1 MRLTSMGIVLLLLV
15 SLVWAQTDNEEFR
28 ATWVITWEYISAG
41 NSVEQTQS
49 NIRTILD
56 HHVTANMSSVLF
68 QVRQSGTAYYNSSYE
83 PWGSRTGG
91 SYPGFDPLEYAVEQA
106 HLRGLELHAWFNTFQ
121 AASTEP
127 GAPAAEHPEWVCR
140 DGAGNPMP
148 RKRALSPGLAEVR
161 DYTVDVAMEI
171 VNNYDIDGL
180 HLDYV
185 RWNEY
190 NTTNIW
196 DNLLRSPE
204 EDEFLLD
211 GRISE
216 EINSLGRL
224 IDSDEYLYDVEHP
237 YNGGIPEG
245 YESWAEFWRS
255 SVTTFVQTLH
265 DSIQTQKPWVR
276 LSAAALGKYNWSG
289 WNGYHEVYQDA
300 ALWFNEGYIDQLTPM
315 HYHWTTSS
323 GFLGMLVED
332 SPYCWG
338 DYIQPGINAGRLFS
352 VGPGSYVL
360 DQNNVWNRH
369 ASIVNIS
376 RSVSWVD
383 GFQFF
388 SYGRWQDYQYWP
400 TAGNSFFAR
409 KTKIRGNGLF
419 VDETPPTPTIALN
432 IVDSLTFDLT
442 ITPEATASGDYWWAL
457 YRSTADDIDVAS
469 SHIVGVYFGSD
480 AFTVT
485 EEFDGTQD
493 ENTSYFYSATMLDRY
508 WNESELA
515 ASVETSPLPSLPPV
529 LTSVYPAQD
538 DTVEVST
545 LLTMQFSKTMDVA
558 SVEASLSFSP
568 DIAIERYV
576 WTEGDHRI
584 IIYPDTNFAYLTSY
598 TMTLTDDAMDINGSA
613 LDGDA
618 DGLAGGDIVIT
629 FHTNALDEA
638 GPTVVYSAPEV
649 NIGTESFDVD
659 GPISLVFD
667 EMLDPATVN
676 LESIHLTEAGTP
688 IEVDF
693 LLSGEYGR
701 SVLDI
706 KPYERIGAASD
717 YLLTLDTTL
726 ADALGNNI
734 DEQILIPFSTAN
746 EHYSV
751 LNYIDSFT
759 FTNDW
764 WDPEGSGSTV
774 GTIGST
780 TNWGYSTS
788 TYLPGTSTVQAHKRA
803 AYINYEWDLSAGSH
817 LLREYMPSGAPRNV
831 IFDNT
836 YIMQCYVYGDD
847 SNNKFRFAIDE
858 GDGTDWPAHEVS
870 VWFDI
875 DWEGWRLLEWDF
887 TDPSMVGNW
896 IGNGALDGQAYRV
909 DSFQMTYN
917 SESGAASGRI
927 YLDNFRV
934 VKKMPGVSIE
944 NDLPELPQQ
953 VSLHQN
959 YPNPFNPET
968 VISFDLPSNMQA
980 EISVFDIR
988 GRQLENLLNERLPAG
1003 RHTLQFNG
1011 SRYPAGV
1018 YMVVLETKFGTQAK
1032 RMLLLK

>member
-1 MRLTSMGIVLLLLV
+1 MRLKTIGIVLLLLV
-15 SLVWAQTDNEEFR
+15 SMVWAQTDNEEFR
-28 ATWVITWEYISAG
+28 ATWVITWEHISAG
-41 NSVEQTQS
+41 SSVEQNQAR
-49 NIRTILD
+49 IRTIMDNHLA
-56 HHVTANMSSVLF
+56 ANMSSVLF
-68 QVRQSGTAYYNSSYE
+68 QARQSGTAYYNSSYE
-83 PWGSRTGG
+83 PWGAYAGG
-91 SYPGFDPLEYAVEQA
+91 SSPGYDPLEYAIEQA
-106 HLRGLELHAWFNTFQ
+106 HARGLELHAWFNCFQ
-121 AASTEP
+121 AASTVP
-127 GAPAAEHPEWVCR
+127 GAPAAEHPDWVCR
-140 DGAGNPMP
+140 DEGGAPMP
-148 RKRALSPGLAEVR
+148 AYRALSPGMPEVR
-161 DYTVDVAMEI
+161 EYLVDVAMEI
-171 VNNYDIDGL
+171 VNNYDVDGL

-190 NTTNIW
+190 
-196 DNLLRSPE
+196 DNLLLNSVSPTSLE
-204 EDEFLLD
+204 EVSTLD
-211 GRISE
+211 QETDYSHIGSLRDSQSGR
-216 EINSLGRL
+216 
-224 IDSDEYLYDVEHP
+224 YLYDIDHP
-237 YNGGIPEG
+237 YNGGVPAG
-245 YESWAEFWRS
+245 FDSWPDFWRS
-255 SVTTFVQTLH
+255 SVTDFVHSLH
-265 DSIQTQKPWVR
+265 DSMQTQKPWVR
-276 LSAAALGKYNWSG
+276 LSVAALGKYNWSG
-289 WNGYHEVYQDA
+289 WNGYNVVYQDA

-323 GFLGMLVED
+323 GFVGMLTDD

-338 DYIQPGINAGRLFS
+338 DYIQPGVNAGRLFS
-352 VGPGSYVL
+352 VGPGSYIL
-360 DQNNVWNRH
+360 DQNNIWNRH

-388 SYGRWQDYQYWP
+388 SYGSWQDYQYWP
-400 TAGNSFFAR
+400 TAGSSFFSK

-419 VDETPPTPTIALN
+419 VDETPPTPAIALD

-442 ITPEATASGDYWWAL
+442 VTPDNTATGDYWWAL
-457 YRSTADDIDVAS
+457 YRSQSDDIMVTS
-469 SHIVGVYFGSD
+469 SDIVGVYFGSE

-515 ASVETSPLPSLPPV
+515 TAVETSQLPSLPPV

-545 LLTMQFSKTMDVA
+545 LLTIQFSKTMDVA
-558 SVEASLSFSP
+558 SVESSLSFSP
-568 DIAIERYV
+568 EIAIDHYT

-584 IIYPDTNFAYLTSY
+584 IIYPDTNFAYMSSY
-598 TMTLTDDAMDINGSA
+598 TMTLTDAAMDINGSA

-618 DGLAGGDIVIT
+618 DGTAGGDIIIT
-629 FHTNALDEA
+629 FHTKALDEA
-638 GPTVVYSAPEV
+638 GPTVLYSTPEINV
-649 NIGTESFDVD
+649 GTESFDVD
-659 GPISLVFD
+659 GNISLVFD
-667 EMLDPATVN
+667 EMLNSSTVN
-676 LESIHLTEAGTP
+676 LESIHLEEGGTP
-688 IEVDF
+688 IEVDY
-693 LLSGEYGR
+693 LLSTAHGK

-706 KPYERIGAASD
+706 KPYSRIGAASD
-717 YLLTLDTTL
+717 YLLTLDSTL
-726 ADALGNNI
+726 ADALGNTV
-734 DEQILIPFSTAN
+734 DAQILIPFSTAN
-746 EHYSV
+746 EHYSTI
-751 LNYIDSFT
+751 NYIDSFT
-759 FTNDW
+759 FTNEW

-788 TYLPGTSTVQAHKRA
+788 IYLPGTSTVQSQKRA
-803 AYINYEWDLSAGSH
+803 GFINYEWDLASGSH
-817 LLREYMPSGAPRNV
+817 LLREYMPSGGPRNV

-836 YIMQCYVYGDD
+836 YIMQCYVYGDG

-896 IGNGALDGQAYRV
+896 IGNGTLDGQAYRV

-917 SESGAASGRI
+917 SESGATSGRI

-934 VKKMPGVSIE
+934 VKKMPGVSIDDE
-944 NDLPELPQQ
+944 LPELPQT

-968 VISFDLPSNMQA
+968 VISFDLPSSM
-980 EISVFDIR
+980 EVEVSVFDIR
-988 GRQLENLLNERLPAG
+988 GRELEILVNDNLPAG
-1003 RHTLQFNG
+1003 RHTLHFNG
-1011 SRYPAGV
+1011 SDFAAGV
-1018 YMVVLETKFGTQAK
+1018 YMVVLETQFGTQAK